1 MKSLVSLSAILMV
14 SNGQILTHPPP
25 QVSVISPSSPW
36 LWYPTFSP
44 GSVALCSDLGVCPDD
59 MIQASKNHERAG
71 TILTQAK
78 RIQKWLRLTNKK
90 KTNAALQYWTANGT
104 KCSNVKYGGTVLSTL
119 ENCST
124 TATRNCDSSG
134 IDTRIL
140 NLCKDDAEWI
150 VESYYLLCKYKF
162 IFQIFMFKS

>member
-44 GSVALCSDLGVCPDD
+44 GSVALRSDLGSCPDD

-78 RIQKWLRLTNKK
+78 RI
-90 KTNAALQYWTANGT
+90 
-104 KCSNVKYGGTVLSTL
+104 
-119 ENCST
+119 
-124 TATRNCDSSG
+124 
-134 IDTRIL
+134 
-140 NLCKDDAEWI
+140 
-150 VESYYLLCKYKF
+150 
-162 IFQIFMFKS
+162 